1 MAELSGCSSGLVN
14 ISSVI
19 YGKLRAASTLLCFYA
34 FEIRKHPNIFRLN
47 NAEQVFKIN
56 RLRRSGLFRT
66 EIVRVLSKVRLRGL
80 RVTLC

>member
-1 MAELSGCSSGLVN
+1 MAEMSGCSSGLVN

-19 YGKLRAASTLLCFYA
+19 NGELRAASTLLCFYA

-56 RLRRSGLFRT
+56 RL
-66 EIVRVLSKVRLRGL
+66 
-80 RVTLC
+80 